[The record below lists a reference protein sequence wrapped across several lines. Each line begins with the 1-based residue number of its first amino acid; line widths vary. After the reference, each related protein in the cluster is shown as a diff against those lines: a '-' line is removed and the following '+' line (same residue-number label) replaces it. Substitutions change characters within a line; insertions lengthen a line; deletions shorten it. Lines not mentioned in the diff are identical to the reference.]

1 MKCILSALVLVCIV
15 LMPFVAQ
22 AAEKPVICYSFDSI
36 EGDDVKDLSGFGN
49 DGTME
54 GNPEITDGQSGKA
67 VEFESNRITIP
78 ASDSL
83 SADLF
88 QDSFTLVVWIN
99 PKRVGDD
106 WQQIFRA
113 YEGAQSDDTLFINN
127 DGRLSWRGRVGGAW
141 AGGMCETAADV
152 VAADTWTHA
161 AVVGDTANFR
171 IYVNGALSQESPFQ
185 TTDGINVTYLL
196 GGDPDHIG
204 ESYSGA
210 VDDFAVFAEAL
221 GEADIVAIKDKG
233 LQEVITAVESKG
245 KLATKWAALKVG
257 S

>member
-22 AAEKPVICYSFDSI
+22 AAEKPVIYYSFDSI

-54 GNPEITDGQSGKA
+54 GEPEIIDGQSGKA

-88 QDSFTLVVWIN
+88 QGSFTLVVWIN
-99 PKRVGDD
+99 PKRVGDT
-106 WQQIFRA
+106 WQEIFRA

-127 DGRLSWRGRVGGAW
+127 DGTLSWRGRVGGAW
-141 AGGMCETAADV
+141 AGGMCETAAGV
-152 VAADTWTHA
+152 VDADTWTHV

-171 IYVNGALSQESPFQ
+171 VYVNGALTQESAFQ
-185 TTDGINVTYLL
+185 ETDGINVVYYL
-196 GGDPDHIG
+196 GGDPDHLN

-210 VDDFAVFAEAL
+210 VDDFAIFTVAL
-221 GEADIVAIKDKG
+221 GEADIVAIKDRG
-233 LQEVITAVESKG
+233 VQASIAVESKG
-245 KLATKWAALKVG
+245 KLATKWAALKRAF
-257 S
+257 